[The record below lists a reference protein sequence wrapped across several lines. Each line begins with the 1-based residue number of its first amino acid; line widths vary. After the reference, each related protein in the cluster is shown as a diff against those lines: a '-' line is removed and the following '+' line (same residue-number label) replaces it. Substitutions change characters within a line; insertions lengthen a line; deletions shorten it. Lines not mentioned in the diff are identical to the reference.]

1 MRKINHSF
9 ILLKCLDWATF
20 AKTLKVKLFPA
31 DITQVLEFEKVLSE
45 VAKYCDSKPGA
56 DRVEKVRPL
65 DKFEEVKKMLM
76 QTREMRFLLQFE
88 ENFPHDRIYDI
99 RETLHVIGIENY
111 VLNETQL
118 QEVKKVAMLTGNM
131 LRFFTNQKEKYPI
144 LFSLFANLEYESA
157 IANEIKKIIN
167 DDGNI
172 REDASPELISIRKEK
187 EQNVR
192 ALGKVFNAA
201 LSRYRQ
207 SGFLSEVEESMRN
220 GRRVLGIL
228 SEYKRKLSGIIH
240 DESDTGRT
248 VFIEPEEVVNI
259 QNEIFELER
268 EEKREIFRILK
279 TLTAVIAPY
288 APLLERYQHILGI
301 IDFTRAKGKY
311 ALEINANMPQ
321 LEKTPVI
328 CLYHAFHPVLFLL
341 NKKHKKPI
349 IPLDV
354 ELDQNNRILIIS
366 GPNAGGKSVAMKT
379 IGLLQYMT
387 QCGLLIPA
395 AENSRIGIMQN
406 IFCDIGDTQS
416 LEDELSTYSSRLIK
430 IKYFLQHSNK
440 DTLILIDEFGTGTDP
455 VMGGAIAEA
464 SLKALNDKKIFGVV
478 TTHYANLKAFA
489 ANNIGVFNGSM
500 LYDEAELKP
509 KYKLETGKPGSS
521 YAFELAKKSELPQ
534 QLIEEARKLISKEHI
549 RFEELLKNVRV
560 EKEHIRLRD
569 KEVSKKE
576 DDLRK
581 KEKDLELAFEKAR
594 EKQERYNLKKLEL
607 EDVAIRKMEEQFRG
621 LLQEL
626 KSVVQEETASGNE
639 KEQVKEKLR
648 QFIQT
653 QKKSTFGERKK
664 VQQRQQVNYERGEI
678 KIGGL
683 VKMVSGSEIG
693 VLQSVQKN
701 KAVVIFNNMKTTVPY
716 EELIGIAS
724 ADAPV
729 KPQQVIKVAMDEG
742 AFPLELDLRG
752 KSKEEAMIE
761 LEQYLDRAVMRKIF
775 QARIL
780 HGKGTGVIREMVQ
793 QVLKTYPGLKQY
805 QYATRETGGDGITEV
820 TF

>member
-1 MRKINHSF
+1 MP
-9 ILLKCLDWATF
+9 TF
-20 AKTLKVKLFPA
+20 LNGDIQLTLQQKVKVKLFPG
-31 DITQVLEFEKVLSE
+31 DITQVIEFDKVLGE
-45 VAKYCDSKPGA
+45 VLKYCDSELGA
-56 DRVEKVRPL
+56 DRVQKVRPL
-65 DKFEEVKKMLM
+65 DKFDEVKKILL
-76 QTREMRFLLQFE
+76 QTREMSVLLQFE
-88 ENFPHDRIYDI
+88 EHFPHDKIYDI
-99 RETLHVIGIENY
+99 REITHVMTIENY
-111 VLNETQL
+111 VLNELQL
-118 QEVKKVAMLTGNM
+118 NEVKKVALLIGAM
-131 LRFFTNQKEKYPI
+131 LRFFSTKNEKYPI
-144 LFSLFANLEYESA
+144 LFSLFSNLVYEVA
-157 IANEIKKIIN
+157 IANEIKKVIN
-167 DDGNI
+167 DEGAI
-172 REDASPELISIRKEK
+172 RQDASSELIRIRKEK
-187 EQNVR
+187 DQSVR
-192 ALGKVFNAA
+192 ALGKVFNTA
-201 LSRYRQ
+201 LIKYRQ
-207 SGFLSEVEESMRN
+207 AGFLSEVEESMRN
-220 GRRVLGIL
+220 GRRVLGVL

-240 DESDTGRT
+240 DESDTGKT
-248 VFIEPEEVVNI
+248 VFMEPEAVVNI

-268 EEKREIFRILK
+268 EEKREIFKILK

-288 APLLERYQHILGI
+288 ALHLEKYQHILGI
-301 IDFTRAKGKY
+301 IDFTRAKAKY
-311 ALEINANMPQ
+311 ALEIHANMPM
-321 LEKTPVI
+321 LEKAPVI
-328 CLYHAFHPVLFLL
+328 CLYHAFHPVLLLL

-349 IPLDV
+349 VPLDV
-354 ELDQNNRILIIS
+354 ELDSNNRILIIS

-464 SLKALNDKKIFGVV
+464 SLKALNEKKIFGVV

-500 LYDEAELKP
+500 LYDEQELKP
-509 KYKLETGKPGSS
+509 RYKLETGKPGSS
-521 YAFELAKKSELPQ
+521 YAFELAKKSDLPP
-534 QLIEEARKLISKEHI
+534 QLIDEARKLISKEHI

-569 KEVSKKE
+569 KEVNKKE
-576 DDLRK
+576 EDLKK

-594 EKQERYNLKKLEL
+594 EKQERYNLKKLEK
-607 EDVAIRKMEEQFRG
+607 EDDTIRKMEAEFRAM
-621 LLQEL
+621 LASL
-626 KSVVQEETASGNE
+626 KSVSQQDIPVSE
-639 KEQVKEKLR
+639 KELAKEKLR
-648 QFIQT
+648 QFINT

-664 VQQRQQVNYERGEI
+664 VQQHQQINFERGEI

-683 VKMVSGSEIG
+683 VKMISGSEIG

-701 KAVVIFNNMKTTVPY
+701 RAVVIFNNLKSSVPY

-729 KPQQVIKVAMDEG
+729 KQQQVFRVEIDESE
-742 AFPLELDLRG
+742 FLLELDLRG
-752 KSKEEAMIE
+752 KPREEAMME
-761 LEQYLDRAVMRKIF
+761 LENYLDKAVMRKIF

-780 HGKGTGVIREMVQ
+780 HGKGTGVIRDMVQ
-793 QVLKTYPGLKQY
+793 QVLKTYPGLQQY
-805 QYATRETGGDGITEV
+805 KYATREMGGDGVTEV
-820 TF
+820 MF

>member
-1 MRKINHSF
+1 M
-9 ILLKCLDWATF
+9 
-20 AKTLKVKLFPA
+20 KLFPA

-56 DRVEKVRPL
+56 DRVHKVRPL
-65 DKFEEVKKMLM
+65 DKYEEVKKMLF
-76 QTREMRFLLQFE
+76 QTREMTQLLQYE
-88 ENFPHDRIYDI
+88 DNFPHDRIFDI
-99 RETLHVIGIENY
+99 RATIHVLAIEDY

-118 QEVKKVAMLTGNM
+118 HEVKKTALLTGNM
-131 LRFFTNQKEKYPI
+131 LRFFTAQKEKYPI
-144 LFSLFANLEYESA
+144 LFSLFLNLEYESA
-157 IANEIKKIIN
+157 IATEIKKVIN
-167 DDGNI
+167 DDGVI
-172 REDASPELISIRKEK
+172 REDASPELIRIRKEK
-187 EQNVR
+187 DQAIR
-192 ALGKVFNAA
+192 SLGKVFNTA
-201 LSRYRQ
+201 LNRYRQ
-207 SGFLSEVEESMRN
+207 AGYLSDVEESMRN
-220 GRRVLGIL
+220 GRRVLGVQ

-259 QNEIFELER
+259 QNEIFESER

-279 TLTAVIAPY
+279 ALTATIAPY
-288 APLLERYQHILGI
+288 AGLLERYMHVLGI
-301 IDFTRAKGKY
+301 IDFTRAKAKY

-321 LEKTPVI
+321 LEKAPVI
-328 CLYHAFHPVLFLL
+328 CLYHAFHPVLFSL

-349 IPLDV
+349 IPLSV
-354 ELDQNNRILIIS
+354 ELDSNNRILIIS

-395 AENSRIGIMQN
+395 AENSRVGIMQN

-440 DTLILIDEFGTGTDP
+440 ETLILIDEFGTGTDP

-500 LYDEAELKP
+500 LYDEQELKP
-509 KYKLETGKPGSS
+509 MYKLETGKPGSS
-521 YAFELAKKSELPQ
+521 YAFELAKKSDLPQ
-534 QLIEEARKLISKEHI
+534 VLIEEARKLISKEHI

-576 DDLRK
+576 EDLKK

-594 EKQERYNLKKLEL
+594 EKQERYNLKKLEK
-607 EDVAIRKMEEQFRG
+607 EDDAIRKMELEFRAM
-621 LLQEL
+621 LAEL
-626 KSVVQEETASGNE
+626 KQTHQQEALPVSE
-639 KEQVKEKLR
+639 KEQAKEKLR
-648 QFIQT
+648 QYINT
-653 QKKSTFGERKK
+653 HKKATFGERKK
-664 VQQRQQVNYERGEI
+664 VHVKQQLNYEKGEI

-683 VKMVSGSEIG
+683 VKLMSGSEIG

-701 KAVVIFNNMKTTVPY
+701 RAVVIFNNMKTTVPY

-729 KPQQVIKVAMDEG
+729 KPQQVIRITKDESE
-742 AFPLELDLRG
+742 FNLELDLRG

-761 LEQYLDRAVMRKIF
+761 LENYLDRAVMRKVF

-793 QVLKTYPGLKQY
+793 NVLKTYPGLKQY
-805 QYATRETGGDGITEV
+805 QYATREMGGDGITEV

>member
-1 MRKINHSF
+1 M
-9 ILLKCLDWATF
+9 
-20 AKTLKVKLFPA
+20 KLFPA
-31 DITQVLEFEKVLSE
+31 DITQVLEFEKVLTE

-56 DRVEKVRPL
+56 DRVQKVRPL
-65 DKFEEVKKMLM
+65 DKFDEVKKMLM
-76 QTREMRFLLQFE
+76 QTKEMSLLLQFE
-88 ENFPHDRIYDI
+88 EHFPHDKIFDI
-99 RETLHVIGIENY
+99 RETIHVMTIENY
-111 VLNETQL
+111 VLNEQQL
-118 QEVKKVAMLTGNM
+118 NEVKKVALLTGAM
-131 LRFFTNQKEKYPI
+131 LRFFVTHQEKYPI
-144 LFSLFANLEYESA
+144 LHSLFTQLTYEA
-157 IANEIKKIIN
+157 VIANEIKKVIN
-167 DDGNI
+167 DEGHI
-172 REDASPELISIRKEK
+172 REDASPELIRIKREK
-187 EQNVR
+187 DQSSR

-201 LSRYRQ
+201 LSKYRQ
-207 SGFLSEVEESMRN
+207 AGFLSEVEESMRN

-248 VFIEPEEVVNI
+248 VFMEPEEVVNI

-279 TLTAVIAPY
+279 ALTTEIAPY
-288 APLLERYQHILGI
+288 AGLLERYQHVLGI

-311 ALEINANMPQ
+311 ALEIHAEMPQ
-321 LEKTPVI
+321 LERQPVMY
-328 CLYHAFHPVLFLL
+328 LYHAFHPVLYLL
-341 NKKHKKPI
+341 NKKHKKAI
-349 IPLDV
+349 VPLDV
-354 ELDQNNRILIIS
+354 ELDVNNRILIIS

-379 IGLLQYMT
+379 IGLLQYMM

-395 AENSRIGIMQN
+395 AAHSKIGIMQN

-430 IKYFLQHSNK
+430 INYFLQHSNK

-500 LYDEAELKP
+500 LYDEQALKP
-509 KYKLETGKPGSS
+509 LYKLETGKPGSS
-521 YAFELAKKSELPQ
+521 YAFELAKKSNLPQ

-569 KEVSKKE
+569 KEVNKKE
-576 DDLRK
+576 EDLKK

-594 EKQERYNLKKLEL
+594 EKQERYNLKKLEK
-607 EDVAIRKMEEQFRG
+607 EDEAIRKMEQEFRAM
-621 LLQEL
+621 LQEL
-626 KSVVQEETASGNE
+626 KNTHQQEVIPVNE
-639 KEQVKEKLR
+639 KEQAKEKLR

-653 QKKSTFGERKK
+653 QKKNTFGERKK
-664 VQQRQQVNYERGEI
+664 IQIKQPTNYERGEI

-683 VKMVSGSEIG
+683 VKLVSGSEIG

-701 KAVVIFNNMKTTVPY
+701 RAVVIFNNMKTTVPY

-724 ADAPV
+724 AEIPV
-729 KPQQVIKVAMDEG
+729 KPAQVFKVTIDESE
-742 AFPLELDLRG
+742 FPLELDLRG
-752 KSKEEAMIE
+752 KPKEEAMME
-761 LEQYLDRAVMRKIF
+761 LENYLDRAVMRKIF
-775 QARIL
+775 QARIM

-793 QVLKTYPGLKQY
+793 QVLKSYPGLKQY
-805 QYATRETGGDGITEV
+805 KFATREMGGDGVTEV
-820 TF
+820 MF